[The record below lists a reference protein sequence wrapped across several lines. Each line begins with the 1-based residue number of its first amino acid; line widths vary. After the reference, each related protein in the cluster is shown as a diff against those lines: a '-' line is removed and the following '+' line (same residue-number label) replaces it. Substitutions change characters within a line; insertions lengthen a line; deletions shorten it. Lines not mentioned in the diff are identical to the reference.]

1 VKAARILFSLLL
13 LGGLAGLTSLVAC
26 ESSPETEATPADAG
40 QIDGV
45 LDEYATAR
53 AEVLSS
59 IAAARNL
66 DLATDRT
73 LDRAAARHALDLA
86 ERSESSHI
94 GADGSSPQAR
104 LQASGFAGRHAR
116 EFLFQIQ
123 GEPADLG
130 ASAAKS
136 WLAPFEDNGVLTEP
150 ATHAGVAFAPTADG
164 GYVGVLILAQR

>member
-13 LGGLAGLTSLVAC
+13 LGSLTSLVAC
-26 ESSPETEATPADAG
+26 ESSPEPEATSADAG
-40 QIDGV
+40 RIDGV

-59 IAAARNL
+59 IAAARDL
-66 DLATDRT
+66 DLTNDRT

-86 ERSESSHI
+86 ERRETSHL
-94 GADGSSPQAR
+94 GSDGSSPQSR
-104 LQASGFAGRHAR
+104 LRASGFAGRQAR

-123 GEPADLG
+123 GEPEDLG

-150 ATHAGVAFAPTADG
+150 ATHAGVAFAPTSDG